1 MTGALF
7 AVVGPSGAGKDTL
20 MEAVQ
25 RARPDVTLVRRVIT
39 RPSAAGGEN
48 FEGVTPAEFA
58 QRLAQK
64 AFALHWQAHGLSY
77 GIPASI
83 TADVAQGNTVLFNG
97 SRTMLSEAAQ
107 IHPGL
112 RVLHITA
119 SDAVLGAR
127 LRGRGRETD
136 TDITR
141 RLERARLPL
150 PVGLDV
156 TVIDNSTTIAAATA
170 QMLQALDRPNLGKKT
185 ACEPQTVKL
194 L

>member
-25 RARPDVTLVRRVIT
+25 SARPDVTLVRRMIT
-39 RPSAAGGEN
+39 RPSTAGGED
-48 FEGVTPAEFA
+48 FDGVTETEFA
-58 QRLAQK
+58 LRVANN
-64 AFALHWQAHGLSY
+64 AFALHWRAHGLSY

-83 TADVAQGNTVLFNG
+83 KANLTQGQTVLFNG
-97 SRTMLSEAAQ
+97 SRAMLSEASQ
-107 IHPGL
+107 VHPGL

-119 SDAVLGAR
+119 SDAVLAAR
-127 LRGRGRETD
+127 LRARGRESD
-136 TDITR
+136 AEITR

-150 PVGLDV
+150 PAGLDV
-156 TVIDNSTTIAAATA
+156 TEIDNSTTIAAATA
-170 QMLQALDRPNLGKKT
+170 QMLRALDGPVAKAKASGK
-185 ACEPQTVKL
+185 PQTVKL